1 MESIDLFIDWLIV
14 LFIEKIGVNFQLCV
28 IKMVLSGANPINQAA
43 IRGSSNTGLRD
54 KEQEKKSVSSDSN
67 AKNSRI

>member
-1 MESIDLFIDWLIV
+1 
-14 LFIEKIGVNFQLCV
+14 
-28 IKMVLSGANPINQAA
+28 MVLSGANPINQAA

-67 AKNSRI
+67 AKNSRTMNES